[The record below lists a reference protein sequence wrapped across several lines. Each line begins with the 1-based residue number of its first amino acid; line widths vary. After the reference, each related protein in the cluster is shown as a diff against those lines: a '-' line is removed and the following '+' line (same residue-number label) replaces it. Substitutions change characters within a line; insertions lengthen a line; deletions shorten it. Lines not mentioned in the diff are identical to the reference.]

1 MNSLDTHIIKNYND
15 QLLEMHKKYNVPLD
29 FKVSKELQ
37 EMIKKIEFPFTAVFY
52 RKKVSLRNSNYLN
65 LSVIRSLGDYGSLK
79 RTFKH
84 HGWPITAMTFKVCNQ
99 LLEFGKHN
107 NRTMYIKL
115 QNWDEV
121 IKYIVKEEKCLIPI
135 MKQLYPCPETQVK
148 TKKGQYKLIM

>member
-15 QLLEMHKKYNVPLD
+15 QLLEMHKKYNVPLN

-37 EMIKKIEFPFTAVFY
+37 EMIKKIEFPFIVVFY

-65 LSVIRSLGDYGSLK
+65 LSVIRSLGDYGSLQ
-79 RTFKH
+79 RTLKH
-84 HGWPITAMTFKVCNQ
+84 HGWPITAMTFKVCSQ

-121 IKYIVKEEKCLIPI
+121 IKYLVEEEKYLIPI